1 MAGVERF
8 LELLHSGL
16 FCLFSTKVSPSRSG
30 IFFRPHPPLRQ
41 SHPNN
46 SDASHASKNPMRMN
60 EAKPVF
66 DITHPHCWLR
76 LSVLT
81 DEGGM
86 AE

>member
-1 MAGVERF
+1 MAGVEWF

-16 FCLFSTKVSPSRSG
+16 FCTFSTKVSPSRSG
-30 IFFRPHPPLRQ
+30 MIFRPHFLAAATSPV
-41 SHPNN
+41 N
-46 SDASHASKNPMRMN
+46 SDASHASKNPMRMH

-66 DITHPHCWLR
+66 DLTHPHCWLR

-81 DEGGM
+81 DEGCM